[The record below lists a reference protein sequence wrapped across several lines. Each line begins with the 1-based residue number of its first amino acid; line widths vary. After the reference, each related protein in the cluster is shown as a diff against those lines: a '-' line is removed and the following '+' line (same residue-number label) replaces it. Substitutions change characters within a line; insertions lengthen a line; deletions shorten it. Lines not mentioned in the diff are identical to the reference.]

1 MSGLLVRRLVAMP
14 FILLVTSILVFGVLS
29 LGPSPLATLLEV
41 ANLSPE
47 ELQRIAKQYGWDQ
60 PLWKQYLDWLG
71 NALRGDFG
79 VSIRTF
85 RPAIEVIGERLP
97 LTLTIAALAL
107 ALSVGIGVP
116 RGAYCA
122 VRSNTRIDY
131 LTTLLTLGLMAMPGF
146 FVALLLQLFAVGLR
160 DATGSP
166 IFYTSGTPE
175 LGADTL
181 EWLQR
186 LTLPVLALS
195 ITQIAEWT
203 RYQRAE
209 LLGVLG
215 EQYVVCARAKGLPAK
230 AIFMRHAM
238 RNALLPIITLIALD
252 MGKLLAGAV
261 VIESVFGLPGMGTL
275 LLDSVNGSD
284 TVVVL
289 DILMLVGLMILAC
302 NALADIAYGALD
314 PRVRVAGS

>member
-1 MSGLLVRRLVAMP
+1 MTGLLIRRLVAMP
-14 FILLVTSILVFGVLS
+14 FILLVTSVLVFAVLS
-29 LGPSPLATLLEV
+29 LGPSPLALLMEV

-47 ELQRIAKQYGWDQ
+47 ELQRIAAKYGWDQ

-71 NALRGDFG
+71 DALRGDFG
-79 VSIRTF
+79 VSIRSF

-107 ALSVGIGVP
+107 LLSVGIGVP
-116 RGAYCA
+116 LGAYCA
-122 VRSNTRIDY
+122 IRANTRVDY
-131 LTTLLTLGLMAMPGF
+131 VTTLFTLGLMAMPGF
-146 FVALLLQLFAVGLR
+146 FVALVLQLLAVGLR

-166 IFYTSGTPE
+166 VFYTSGTPE
-175 LGADTL
+175 VGADTI

-186 LTLPVLALS
+186 LTLPVLALAV
-195 ITQIAEWT
+195 TQIAEWT
-203 RYQRAE
+203 RYQRSE

-230 AIFMRHAM
+230 LVFTRHAM

-275 LLDSVNGSD
+275 LLDSVVSSD

-289 DILMLVGLMILAC
+289 DILMLVGLMILVC
-302 NALADIAYGALD
+302 NTLADIAYGALD
-314 PRVRVAGS
+314 PRVRVAGA